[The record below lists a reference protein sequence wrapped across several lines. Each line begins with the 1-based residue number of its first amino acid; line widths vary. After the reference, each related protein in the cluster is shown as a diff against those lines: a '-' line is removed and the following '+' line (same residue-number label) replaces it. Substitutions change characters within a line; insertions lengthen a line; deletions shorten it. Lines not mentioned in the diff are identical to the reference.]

1 MVSKRRY
8 QFLTMLTFVFGLSG
22 AAPCFATEAAAALD
36 AALAGAHRSAAN
48 KARDQY
54 RHPKETLLFFGLTP
68 DMQVLEMLP
77 GGEAWYTEILAPTL
91 RDHGKLITVTP
102 PGDSSREYFRKSFA
116 DFNGKL
122 DATPAVYDKVERRT
136 MRDEAITLGVAD
148 SLDMVV
154 TFRSTH
160 NWIRGGQLDA
170 IYKAIFAVLKP
181 GGILGIEQHRGRDDW
196 DAAAKAESGYVPEAY
211 LIKYLES
218 VGFKLEGKSEINAN
232 PKDTKDYADGVWTLP
247 PVLTLG
253 DKDREKYLAIGESD
267 RMTLKFRKPA
277 P

>member
-1 MVSKRRY
+1 MKNANRL
-8 QFLTMLTFVFGLSG
+8 LTLLTLLCGLG
-22 AAPCFATEAAAALD
+22 TNLPVQADAAATLD
-36 AALAGAHRSAAN
+36 SAIAGAHRSAEN
-48 KARDQY
+48 RARDQY

-102 PGDSSREYFRKSFA
+102 PGDGPREYFRKSFA

-136 MRDEAITLGVAD
+136 MLDDAITLGAAD

-170 IYKAIFAVLKP
+170 IYKAIFTVLKP
-181 GGILGIEQHRGRDDW
+181 GGILGIEQHRGHDDW
-196 DAAAKAESGYVPEAY
+196 DPVAKAESGYVPEPY

-218 VGFKLEGKSEINAN
+218 IGFKLEGKSEVNAN
-232 PKDTKDYADGVWTLP
+232 SKDTKDYADGVWTLP
-247 PVLTLG
+247 PVLKLG